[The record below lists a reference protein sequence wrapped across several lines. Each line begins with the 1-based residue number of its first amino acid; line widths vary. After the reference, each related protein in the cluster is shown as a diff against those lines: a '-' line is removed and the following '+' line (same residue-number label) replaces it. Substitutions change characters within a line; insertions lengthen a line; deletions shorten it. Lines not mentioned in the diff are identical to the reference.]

1 MLLDELGIDLNTPS
15 ATEIEDGI
23 KAGPIAPEGMH
34 HAILEG
40 FREGS
45 ANNGRKFRELIF
57 KIIAGPGKGQTIKE
71 TLWNSDEPRGKNRI
85 LLFMHRCGLLTRG
98 ADDKFQRIEGK
109 GEFSDVIGAQVIV
122 DVKHK
127 TREYEKDGE
136 KRKVTDAILSFE
148 GVLPLDDKRCEKVP
162 RAGGAAVAA
171 AVASAPPK
179 PEYGEL

>member
-1 MLLDELGIDLNTPS
+1 MLLDELGIDLDTTNV
-15 ATEIEDGI
+15 TEIEDGI

-34 HAILEG
+34 HAVLIG
-40 FREGS
+40 FREGA
-45 ANNGRKFRELIF
+45 ANNHRKFRELVFEIL
-57 KIIAGPGKGQTIKE
+57 AGPGKKQTIKE
-71 TLWNSDEPRGKNRI
+71 TLWNSDEAKGKNRI

-98 ADDKFQRIEGK
+98 ADNKFQRIEGK
-109 GEFSDVIGAQVIV
+109 NEFSDVIGAQVIV

-127 TREYEKDGE
+127 TREYEKEGE

-148 GVLPLDDKRCEKVP
+148 GVLPLDDPRAAKVA

-179 PEYGEL
+179 AAYDDL